1 MNTRIL
7 SGTAIAAA
15 LILAGLAVAPGARAE
30 YPERPVTVVV
40 PWGAGGGT
48 DATGRM
54 LAKGLQDQLGVPVNV
69 VNQTGG
75 SGVVGH
81 SAIAT
86 ADPDGYTIGIATVEI
101 GMLHW
106 MGLTELDYT
115 GYTPIALFN
124 ADPAGLSVAADAPY
138 KTPQDV
144 LDAIRANPG
153 KFKTSG
159 SGQGGIWHLA
169 LAGWLSGNG
178 VNPADAPYVPVKSA
192 GDAYRDLAAGGVTF
206 VSASIVEGGPMI
218 AAGRVRPIAV
228 MAPERLPAFPDVPT
242 LKEQTGSDWTMGA
255 WRGVAAPKGLPAD
268 VAARLQTAVRAVYDS
283 AEFGEFMAGR
293 GFGMIWKGGDDF
305 RDFMAQSDADLGAV
319 MKSVGL
325 AK

>member
-1 MNTRIL
+1 MKTGIL
-7 SGTAIAAA
+7 SGAAIAAA
-15 LILAGLAVAPGARAE
+15 LIIAGTASAPGARAE

-54 LAKGLQDQLGVPVNV
+54 IAKGLQDQLGVPVNV

-81 SAIAT
+81 SAMAT
-86 ADPDGYTIGIATVEI
+86 ADPDGYTVGIATVEI

-106 MGLTELDYT
+106 LGLTELDHT
-115 GYTPIALFN
+115 AYTPIALFN
-124 ADPAGLSVAADAPY
+124 ADPAGLSVASDSPY
-138 KTPQDV
+138 KSPQDV
-144 LDAIRANPG
+144 IAAIKADPG

-169 LAGWLSGNG
+169 LAGWLSQNG
-178 VNPADAPYVPVKSA
+178 IQQADAPYVPVKSA

-206 VSASIVEGGPMI
+206 VTASIVEGGPMI
-218 AAGRVRPIAV
+218 SAGRVRPLAV

-242 LKEQTGSDWTMGA
+242 LKETTGSDWTMGA
-255 WRGVAAPKGLPAD
+255 WRGVVAPKGLPD
-268 VAARLQTAVRAVYDS
+268 DIAARLRKAVRAVYDS
-283 AEFGEFMAGR
+283 AEFKEFMDGR
-293 GFGMIWKGGDDF
+293 GFGMVWAEGDDY
-305 RDFMAQSDADLGAV
+305 RDFMARSDADLGAV
-319 MKSVGL
+319 MKTVGL